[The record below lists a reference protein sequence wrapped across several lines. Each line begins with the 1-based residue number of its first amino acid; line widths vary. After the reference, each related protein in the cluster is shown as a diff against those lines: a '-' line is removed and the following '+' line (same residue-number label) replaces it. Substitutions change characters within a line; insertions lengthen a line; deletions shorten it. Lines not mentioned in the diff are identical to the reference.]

1 MPDQNII
8 FRVHELHHA
17 LWHATDDQI
26 LTIELHGRFVE
37 CRRQRSIS
45 LKALPDFLHQCLF
58 TERQQKFFHIHR
70 IERFHI
76 DLSDRK
82 REFRAVHCDTEQT
95 AGDDDVVIWSAFAE
109 IFKRGQCSFTELH
122 LVKYD

>member
-8 FRVHELHHA
+8 FRVHELHHT
-17 LWHATDDQI
+17 LWHAADDQI
-26 LTIELHGRFVE
+26 LTIELHGRFVQ
-37 CRRQRSIS
+37 CRWQRGIG
-45 LKALPDFLHQCLF
+45 LKALSDSLHQFLF
-58 TERQQKFFHIHR
+58 TERQHEFFHIHR

-95 AGDDDVVIWSAFAE
+95 AGDDDVIIRSALAE
-109 IFKRGQCSFTELH
+109 ILERG
-122 LVKYD
+122 